1 MRSSAFC
8 TAAIRGMPAERRSG
22 KALRIEGLTKVY
34 RTRSGRESVALQ
46 PVTADIAAGE
56 FLAVIGPTGCGKT
69 TLLKILAGVIPPSGG
84 QALVEGVPIEGPSI
98 DRSVVFQNFAL
109 FPWLSVLGNVEF
121 GLRSQLLPAERRR
134 AVALDFL
141 RAVGLSDA
149 LEKRPS
155 ELSGGMKQRC
165 AIARAFAVAP
175 SILLMDEPFGA
186 LDALTRRAM
195 QRELVRIW
203 REHTTTV
210 VFVTHSVEEAIYLAD
225 RILVMTAHP
234 GSIKA
239 ELRVDAPRPRDE
251 TSPAFS
257 ELERRIYALLDEELA
272 ATFDLEREGAS
283 ELI

>member
-1 MRSSAFC
+1 MSA
-8 TAAIRGMPAERRSG
+8 EKRSG
-22 KALRIEGLTKVY
+22 KALRIEGLTKTY
-34 RTRSGRESVALQ
+34 RSRSGRESVALQ
-46 PVTADIAAGE
+46 PVTVEIAAGE
-56 FLAVIGPTGCGKT
+56 FLAVVGPTGCGKT
-69 TLLKILAGVIPPSGG
+69 TLLKILAGVIAPSAGR
-84 QALVEGVPIEGPSI
+84 ALVDGVPILGPSI

-121 GLRSQLLPAERRR
+121 GLRSQGLRPDRRR
-134 AVALDFL
+134 AIALDFL

-149 LEKRPS
+149 LDKRPS

-165 AIARAFAVAP
+165 AIARAFAVHP

-186 LDALTRRAM
+186 LDALTRRVM

-234 GSIKA
+234 GRIKA
-239 ELRVDAPRPRDE
+239 ELIIDEPRPRDE

-257 ELERRIYALLDEELA
+257 GLERRIYALLDEELA
-272 ATFDLEREGAS
+272 TTFDLERERVA
-283 ELI
+283 EIT

>member
-1 MRSSAFC
+1 MAG
-8 TAAIRGMPAERRSG
+8 IHGMPAERRPG
-22 KALRIEGLTKVY
+22 KALRIEGLTKTY
-34 RTRSGRESVALQ
+34 RSRSGRESIALQ
-46 PVTADIAAGE
+46 PVTAEIAAGE
-56 FLAVIGPTGCGKT
+56 FLAVVGPTGCGKT
-69 TLLKILAGVIPPSGG
+69 TLLKILAGVVAPTAGR
-84 QALVEGVPIEGPSI
+84 ALVDGVPTLGPSI

-121 GLRSQLLPAERRR
+121 GLRSQGLPTDRRR

-141 RAVGLSDA
+141 RAVGLRDA
-149 LEKRPS
+149 VDKRPS

-165 AIARAFAVAP
+165 AIARAFAVNP

-186 LDALTRRAM
+186 LDALTRRVM

-210 VFVTHSVEEAIYLAD
+210 VFVTHSVEEAIYLAN

-234 GSIKA
+234 GRIKA
-239 ELRVDAPRPRDE
+239 ELTVDAARPRDE

-272 ATFDLEREGAS
+272 TTFDLERERVADV
-283 ELI
+283 I